1 MLTSGGNI
9 NRAKG
14 KGGRRTPAKLFMYS
28 WRFVLNLYFRALQR
42 NGWDA
47 TIIVTL
53 YRNGFFKYQ
62 YFICNFRL
70 SPITNRYLLILCCC
84 NFQ

>member
-1 MLTSGGNI
+1 MLTSVGNI

-47 TIIVTL
+47 TNTCIFTL
-53 YRNGFFKYQ
+53 
-62 YFICNFRL
+62 
-70 SPITNRYLLILCCC
+70 
-84 NFQ
+84 